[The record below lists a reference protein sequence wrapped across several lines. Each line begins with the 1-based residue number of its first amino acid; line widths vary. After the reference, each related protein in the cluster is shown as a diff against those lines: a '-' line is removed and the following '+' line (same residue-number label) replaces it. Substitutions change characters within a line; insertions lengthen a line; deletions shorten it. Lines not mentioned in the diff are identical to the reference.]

1 MNNTVSV
8 YRDLAVI
15 NFWITTMN
23 SIAAFPLRFTIPKN
37 VAIFCS
43 VKERAVTNIEKVSLS
58 ETFSDSSA

>member
-1 MNNTVSV
+1 
-8 YRDLAVI
+8 
-15 NFWITTMN
+15 MN